1 LIAFSYELSKAEG
14 KTGSPEK
21 PLSDLGL
28 LSYRA
33 YWTETIV
40 ELLLH
45 STEEITIDE
54 ISHRTAITTQDI
66 LHTLQTIGAL
76 KYYRGQ
82 HIICLGDKVVEQWE
96 KNDEKKRKR
105 KRIILP
111 EKLDWKP
118 IHFTPAQLR
127 FI

>member
-1 LIAFSYELSKAEG
+1 VEG
-14 KTGSPEK
+14 RTGSPEK

-40 ELLLH
+40 GFLLS
-45 STEEITIDE
+45 STEEITIEE
-54 ISHRTAITTQDI
+54 ISHRTSITTLDI
-66 LHTLQTIGAL
+66 LHTLQNIGAL

-82 HIICLGDKVVEQWE
+82 HIICLGDKVVEQWNR
-96 KNDEKKRKR
+96 NDEKRRKR
-105 KRIILP
+105 NRMIVS

-118 IHFTPAQLR
+118 IHFTPSQLR
-127 FI
+127 FL